1 MVACE
6 GKRETARESGH
17 IIAWHP
23 ITCTEVE
30 STTGRFKDGR
40 QTKNQ
45 SPGYFWRCWQRT
57 NIETIRK
64 IVTIA
69 RSGE

>member
-1 MVACE
+1 MAACV
-6 GKRETARESGH
+6 GKRDTARESGH

-30 STTGRFKDGR
+30 SKSGRFKDGR

-45 SPGYFWRCWQRT
+45 SPDIFGAT
-57 NIETIRK
+57 S
-64 IVTIA
+64 
-69 RSGE
+69 SGQI